1 MKQAALAILILTITL
16 SFFTTVSAQQKET
29 DFGEREF
36 KTNCAVCHGADA
48 KGNGILVPNLKV
60 APPDLTLLAKKN
72 GGVFPIKRMYD
83 VIDGRAQIAV
93 HGSRDMPIWGTRY
106 SVTAAERYSGVP
118 SYNQEAYIRT
128 RIINLI
134 DYLHRIQQK

>member
-1 MKQAALAILILTITL
+1 MKTIPLILLAIISLGAAA
-16 SFFTTVSAQQKET
+16 FAQEKIA

-36 KTNCAVCHGADA
+36 KANCAVCHGEDA
-48 KGNGILVPNLKV
+48 KGNGILVSSLKV

-72 GGVFPIKRMYD
+72 GGVFPIKHMYD

-106 SVTAAERYSGVP
+106 STDAPEN
-118 SYNQEAYIRT
+118 YNQAVYIRT
-128 RIINLI
+128 RILNLI
-134 DYLHRIQQK
+134 DYLHRVQQK

>member
-1 MKQAALAILILTITL
+1 MKRISVIVLATISLGATA
-16 SFFTTVSAQQKET
+16 FAQEKIT

-36 KTNCAVCHGADA
+36 EANCAVCHGENA
-48 KGNGILVPNLKV
+48 KGNGILVSSLKV

-72 GGVFPIKRMYD
+72 GGVFPIKRLYD

-106 SVTAAERYSGVP
+106 STNAPEN
-118 SYNQEAYIRT
+118 YNQQVYVRT